1 MKSVQRWAAGLGV
14 CGAALCAPAAMAA
27 TTGHVGVFS
36 EYVYRGVVANGG
48 AAVQGGVDYFG
59 DNGVLAGVWASNAN
73 AFGGSEFDVY
83 AAYLHKFSDTVM
95 FDVGALYYFLT
106 EDEERPLL
114 DFNGDTILN
123 GDDIEDLDTLELF
136 ATLFAGPFKAQVY
149 WSPDYLATDEE
160 AFYWSGIYTH
170 KINDTVSVAAQAG
183 YTHGDGA
190 DFIYGDDY
198 VDYSLTLSKNLGN
211 GLVFSLALIDTDLK
225 DQYVFSG
232 TDDEPKALVSAKQT
246 FGF

>member
-1 MKSVQRWAAGLGV
+1 MKSFKSWAAGLGA
-14 CGAALCAPAAMAA
+14 CGAALCAPSAMAA

-48 AAVQGGVDYFG
+48 AAVQGGIDYFG

-106 EDEERPLL
+106 EDEERGLL
-114 DFNGDTILN
+114 DFDGDGIP
-123 GDDIEDLDTLELF
+123 DREDLDTLELF

-149 WSPDYLATDEE
+149 WSADYLATDEE
-160 AFYWSGIYTH
+160 AWYWSGTYTH
-170 KINDTVSVAAQAG
+170 KINDTVSVAVQAG

-198 VDYSLTLSKNLGN
+198 VDYSLTLSKNVGN
-211 GLVFSLALIDTDLK
+211 GLVFSLALIDTNLE
-225 DQYVFSG
+225 DQYVFAD
-232 TDDEPKALVSAKQT
+232 TEDDPKALVSAKQT